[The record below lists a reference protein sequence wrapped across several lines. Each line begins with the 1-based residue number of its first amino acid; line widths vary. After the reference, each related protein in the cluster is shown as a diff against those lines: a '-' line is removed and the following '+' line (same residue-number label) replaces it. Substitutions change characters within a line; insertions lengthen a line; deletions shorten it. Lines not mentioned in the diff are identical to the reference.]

1 MSKLSVAAPSKAFH
15 GLALFTLFVG
25 FMLIWWGAAV
35 TTDHAGMAFSDW
47 PLSNGS
53 INPKG
58 WIHITPWM
66 LEHGHRLWG
75 ESVGSLVLIM
85 FWWQW
90 LKAGLPKY
98 QAVLLTV
105 TFMALFPIVHAADAL
120 TKGIDNKLVALVR
133 SFGLSAPILWA
144 TTCATMGGAAVWA
157 IRGARG
163 TAWPTLVKL
172 TAIAGVVVET
182 QALLGGLRVLEV
194 SDRYG
199 IIHGCLGQLFYC
211 VLITIAIMSSSRW
224 AKGRM
229 IISSRARS
237 GLIWLSSLLFLAVFL
252 QLVFGAIIRHTHRF
266 DLAAPDVI
274 TTGGDLVPW
283 GRSFDLV
290 ALFTHKAWALVV
302 FVLALM
308 TSAVTWKL
316 LMRQG
321 LLKALP
327 IALLLL
333 PVAQLTLGV
342 FVILTVKSFWVT
354 NIHVINGLLILATA
368 FVLALNARCS
378 LTEADLR
385 GEIAN
390 R

>member
-1 MSKLSVAAPSKAFH
+1 MKTISEPVTSRAFH
-15 GLALFTLFVG
+15 RLSLFTLLVG

-58 WIHITPWM
+58 WVHITPWM

-98 QAVLLTV
+98 QAILLTV
-105 TFMALFPIVHAADAL
+105 TFMGLFPIVHAADAL
-120 TKGIDNKLVALVR
+120 TKGIENKLVLMVR
-133 SFGLSAPILWA
+133 SWGLSAPVLWSA
-144 TTCATMGGAAVWA
+144 TVAALGAAVVWA
-157 IRGARG
+157 VRGARG
-163 TAWPTLVKL
+163 SQWPTLVKL

-199 IIHGCLGQLFYC
+199 VVHGCLGQLFYC
-211 VLITIAIMSSSRW
+211 VLITIAIMSSPRW
-224 AKGRM
+224 GNGRL

-237 GLIWLSSLLFLAVFL
+237 GLIRLSTLLFLAVFL
-252 QLVFGAIIRHTHRF
+252 QLVFGAVIRHTHRF

-302 FVLALM
+302 FVLAQ
-308 TSAVTWKL
+308 AVMLAKYVDDK
-316 LMRQG
+316 G
-321 LLKALP
+321 P
-327 IALLLL
+327 
-333 PVAQLTLGV
+333 
-342 FVILTVKSFWVT
+342 
-354 NIHVINGLLILATA
+354 NG
-368 FVLALNARCS
+368 
-378 LTEADLR
+378 
-385 GEIAN
+385 
-390 R
+390 

>member
-1 MSKLSVAAPSKAFH
+1 MNTPSSPAPSRAFH
-15 GLALFTLFVG
+15 ALSLVTLFVG

-58 WIHITPWM
+58 WIHVTPWM

-75 ESVGSLVLIM
+75 ESVGTLVLIM

-90 LKAGLPKY
+90 LRAGLPKY

-105 TFMALFPIVHAADAL
+105 GFMALFPVVHAADAL
-120 TKGIDNKLVALVR
+120 QKGIENKLVTLVR
-133 SFGLSAPILWA
+133 SLGLSAPMLWGITLFA
-144 TTCATMGGAAVWA
+144 LGSACIWA
-157 IRGARG
+157 IKGVRSAQ
-163 TAWPTLVKL
+163 WPLLVKL

-199 IIHGCLGQLFYC
+199 VVHGCMGQLFYC
-211 VLITIAIMSSSRW
+211 VLISIAITSSARW
-224 AKGRM
+224 AEGHM
-229 IISSRARS
+229 IISSRAKG
-237 GLIWLSSLLFLAVFL
+237 GLIRLSTLLFSAVFL
-252 QLVFGAIIRHTHRF
+252 QLVFGAVIRHTHRF

-283 GRSFDLV
+283 GRSFDIV

-302 FVLALM
+302 FTLAMM
-308 TSAVTWKL
+308 TVAVTWKL
-316 LMRQG
+316 LAKQG
-321 LLKALP
+321 LLRLLP
-327 IALLLL
+327 WGLLAL
-333 PVAQLTLGV
+333 PVAQLVLGV
-342 FVILTVKSFWVT
+342 FVILTGKSFWVT
-354 NIHVINGLLILATA
+354 NFHVINGLLILACA
-368 FVLALNARCS
+368 FVLAFNARCAI
-378 LTEADLR
+378 TEVDLGGGR
-385 GEIAN
+385 G